1 MNNLKISDALIKKI
15 PLLRLCCISCEVQI
29 GPSGV
34 PIKKLSNEIIA
45 KIQQELTIETVSQ
58 KPTIRATKE
67 AYRILGKDPSR
78 YRPSAEALTRR
89 VVSGKGIYEINN
101 IVDILN
107 LVSLDTGFSI
117 GGYDADKIV
126 GDVEFGVGL
135 ANEPYEAIGRGELNI
150 ENLPLFRDELG
161 AFGSPT
167 SDSLRTMVTENTT
180 RFLMVII
187 DFDGSVLLDEAMQ
200 KSIDWLSRL
209 GKAQNIHAVESECV
223 NPVDNTANKRT
234 IQMMKYTQ

>member
-1 MNNLKISDALIKKI
+1 MNTLNISPELLKRL
-15 PLLRLCCISCEVQI
+15 PMLRLGCIQCDVRIE
-29 GPSGV
+29 PSSD
-34 PIKKLSNEIIA
+34 PIQTLSAEIIS
-45 KIQQELTIETVSQ
+45 KIQQELTIDTVSQ
-58 KPTIRATKE
+58 KPTIKATKE

-89 VVSGKGIYEINN
+89 VVSGKGIYEINS

-117 GGYDADKIV
+117 GGYDAEKIQ
-126 GDVEFGVGL
+126 GAIEFGIGKP
-135 ANEPYEAIGRGELNI
+135 NEPYEAIGRGELNI

-180 RFLMVII
+180 QFLMVII
-187 DFDGSVLLDEAMQ
+187 DFGGSPLLSEALNR
-200 KSIDWLSRL
+200 SRDWLTRF
-209 GKAQNIHAVESECV
+209 GNAQNIQEWTVSGE
-223 NPVDNTANKRT
+223 
-234 IQMMKYTQ
+234 

>member
-1 MNNLKISDALIKKI
+1 MNTLNISPDLRKRLPMLRLGCIQSDVRIEPSGDPIKNLAVEIISKI
-15 PLLRLCCISCEVQI
+15 P
-29 GPSGV
+29 
-34 PIKKLSNEIIA
+34 KA
-45 KIQQELTIETVSQ
+45 LTIDTISQ
-58 KPTIRATKE
+58 KPTIKATKE

-89 VVSGKGIYEINN
+89 VVGGKGIYEINN

-117 GGYDADKIV
+117 GGYDAEKIQ
-126 GDVEFGVGL
+126 GDIEFGIGKP
-135 ANEPYEAIGRGELNI
+135 NEPYEAIGRGELNI

-180 RFLMVII
+180 LFLMVII
-187 DFDGSVLLDEAMQ
+187 DFDKADTLIDAMKKSQLWLKTLGRAKNIQTWVVEA
-200 KSIDWLSRL
+200 
-209 GKAQNIHAVESECV
+209 
-223 NPVDNTANKRT
+223 
-234 IQMMKYTQ
+234 

>member
-1 MNNLKISDALIKKI
+1 MNKLKINEALVRHL
-15 PLLRLCCISCEVQI
+15 PQLRLGCIQCEVRI
-29 GPSGV
+29 APSGD

-58 KPTIRATKE
+58 KPAIKATKE

-107 LVSLDTGFSI
+107 LVSLDSGFSI
-117 GGYDADKIV
+117 GGYDAEKIQ
-126 GDVEFGVGL
+126 GTIEFGIGKP
-135 ANEPYEAIGRGELNI
+135 NEPYEAIGRGELNI
-150 ENLPLFRDELG
+150 EDLPLFRDELG

-180 RFLMVII
+180 HFLMVII
-187 DFDGSVLLDEAMQ
+187 DFDSSDTFAEAMR
-200 KSIDWLSRL
+200 KSQLWLETL
-209 GKAQNIHAVESECV
+209 GYAKNIQTWVVEG
-223 NPVDNTANKRT
+223 
-234 IQMMKYTQ
+234 